1 MLPVEWASTMR
12 PLQDKC
18 EPTPYE
24 DIEKLF
30 ITDMHHP
37 LHQYF
42 DDFDP
47 DPIGVASLAQV
58 HIARWRETGE
68 MVAVKVCLFYACSG
82 VLVCSSPH
90 KLQHPH
96 LQEFAEIDME
106 MVEVSLGENL
116 AEWRSF
122 ITERAQ
128 DGSNTYS
135 LSSNLP
141 GLVRRCEKIFPRRWT
156 SLTKHAMPFVPS
168 MSSRILGRLYTSVC
182 ITFLPI

>member
-1 MLPVEWASTMR
+1 MR

-30 ITDMHHP
+30 LTDMHHP

-68 MVAVKVCLFYACSG
+68 LVAVKVCPSFVG
-82 VLVCSSPH
+82 HRGFVCLSQN

-106 MVEVSLGENL
+106 MVEVSLGEC
-116 AEWRSF
+116 
-122 ITERAQ
+122 
-128 DGSNTYS
+128 
-135 LSSNLP
+135 
-141 GLVRRCEKIFPRRWT
+141 LV
-156 SLTKHAMPFVPS
+156 A
-168 MSSRILGRLYTSVC
+168 GR
-182 ITFLPI
+182 

>member
-1 MLPVEWASTMR
+1 MR

-30 ITDMHHP
+30 LTDMHHP

-58 HIARWRETGE
+58 HTARWRETGE
-68 MVAVKVCLFYACSG
+68 LVAVKVSLFVARSMGPAYS
-82 VLVCSSPH
+82 LN

-106 MVEVSLGENL
+106 MVEVSLGEYFVAGQRL
-116 AEWRSF
+116 
-122 ITERAQ
+122 ITE
-128 DGSNTYS
+128 
-135 LSSNLP
+135 
-141 GLVRRCEKIFPRRWT
+141 CEC
-156 SLTKHAMPFVPS
+156 A
-168 MSSRILGRLYTSVC
+168 
-182 ITFLPI
+182 